1 MNPFRF
7 EGPIAPEH
15 LIGRDGVVAELVRNA
30 VERRVVSVAAP
41 RRYGKTS
48 VLRAAGAV
56 LEREHG
62 FVVAHVDLLGLSGPE
77 DFAARF
83 GSAWRRATA
92 EHKRLRRAVDTVAG
106 GLSGFGVTIL
116 GSGLQ
121 VSREPRHPDAVLTV
135 VHTLLDL
142 PGDAEPPVLIVLDEF
157 QALHAAWEEG
167 EGVLRSHSQSPHQAG
182 RVAYAFAGS
191 EPSLLAAAFA
201 DAGRAYYQQA
211 LQVPVDRLADPV
223 LAAGIA
229 AAFEASGREPGPAL
243 SALVALADGH
253 PQRAMLLAHLLWD
266 RAPLRRPADLDDWE
280 HVLATARSLVAGE
293 AQAIWESL
301 TPVQRSALRR
311 VLSHGSATR
320 GPDRDATRPGRQS
333 AQKMLLRRGLIEAD
347 TRPGPRGG
355 TSYRLVDPMLADWI
369 QQRSG
374 PASD

>member
-7 EGPIAPEH
+7 EGPVPADS
-15 LIGRDGVVAELVRNA
+15 LIGRDGVVAELVRDA

-48 VLRAAGAV
+48 VLRAAGEV
-56 LEREHG
+56 LERDHG

-92 EHKRLRRAVDTVAG
+92 GHKRLRRAVDTVAG
-106 GLSGFGVTIL
+106 GLTGFGVTVL

-121 VSREPRHPDAVLTV
+121 VSREPRHPDAALTV
-135 VHTLLDL
+135 VHALLDL
-142 PGDAEPPVLIVLDEF
+142 PGDAEPPVLVVLDEF
-157 QALHAAWEEG
+157 QALHAAWPDG
-167 EGVLRSHSQSPHQAG
+167 EGVLRSHTQSPHQAG

-211 LQVPVDRLADPV
+211 LQVEVGRLPDPV
-223 LAAGIA
+223 LADGIA
-229 AAFEASGREPGPAL
+229 AAFEASGRDPGPAL
-243 SALVALADGH
+243 PALVALADGH

-266 RAPLRRPADLDDWE
+266 RTPLRRPADVDDWE
-280 HVLATARSLVAGE
+280 QVLATARSLVVGE

-311 VLSHGSATR
+311 VLTLGSATR
-320 GPDRDATRPGRQS
+320 GPDPYGTRPGRQS
-333 AQKMLLRRGLIEAD
+333 AQKLLLRRGLIEVD
-347 TRPGPRGG
+347 PVPGPRGG

-369 QQRSG
+369 RLRSR
-374 PASD
+374 AE